1 MKDIFVK
8 KRIKKDPTVVV
19 VDEEPDDVTDEII
32 KSLNELKEV
41 FDLPTEEV
49 ERAIDSRR
57 LSKQPH
63 RRD

>member
-1 MKDIFVK
+1 MKDTFVK

>member
-8 KRIKKDPTVVV
+8 KRIQKDPTVVV